1 MKLTLKEIFAQ
12 YDALKQTIALLDANR
27 DALKEYVAKVNPRA
41 IVFTGCGSSYSLSCS
56 FRTIAS
62 LRTELPVY
70 AVASGDLWL
79 NSEKYRS
86 MCKDAL
92 VITVSRSGQTSEVLN
107 AFKAVAAMNVNAS
120 FMGIACV
127 VDSPLKALCGF
138 TLEMPWA
145 FDNSVCQT
153 RCVSNMYSMGA
164 MVIGALFGDDTIREG
179 IVKVAECG
187 PAYLEKVQDTAKQ
200 LAELDWDHAVVL
212 ADGEIDGLAEEAALT
227 YKEISQLN
235 SNYYHILDV
244 RHGPMVLV
252 GKKTLLIA
260 AIKSPICPYEM
271 ALVDDAIANGAHTVC
286 YTATEIEKADAICV
300 NLGAEVGSVAYG
312 LGLVALCQLT
322 SYFKSQV
329 VGCDPDN
336 PDGLKPWIKIG

>member
-12 YDALKQTIALLDANR
+12 YDALKKTIDLLDANCE
-27 DALKEYVAKVNPRA
+27 ALKEYVARINPRA

-56 FRTIAS
+56 FRSIAS

-79 NSEKYRS
+79 NCEKYAP
-86 MCKDAL
+86 MLKDAL
-92 VITVSRSGQTSEVLN
+92 VVTVSRSGQTSEVLN
-107 AFKAVAAMNVNAS
+107 AFKAVNALNVNAHYLA
-120 FMGIACV
+120 IACV
-127 VDSPLKALCGF
+127 VDSPLKELCGF

-145 FDNSVCQT
+145 FDESVCQT

-164 MVIGALFGDDTIREG
+164 MVIGALFGDDSIREG
-179 IVKVAECG
+179 IRKVAECG
-187 PAYLEKVQDTAKQ
+187 PAYLEKTKDTAKA

-235 SNYYHILDV
+235 SNYYHVLDV

-260 AIKSPICPYEM
+260 AVKAPTCPYEM
-271 ALVDDAIANGAHTVC
+271 ALVDDAIAHGAYTVC
-286 YTATEIEKADAICV
+286 YSATEIEKEGATCV

-312 LGLVALCQLT
+312 LGLVALCQMI

-329 VGCDPDN
+329 VGCDPDQ
-336 PDGLKPWIKIG
+336 PDGLSPWIKIG

>member
-12 YDALKQTIALLDANR
+12 YDALKQTIDLFDANCE
-27 DALKEYVAKVNPRA
+27 ALKKYIAEVNPRA

-56 FRTIAS
+56 FRSIAS
-62 LRTELPVY
+62 LRTQLPVY

-79 NSEKYRS
+79 NCEKYAPIL
-86 MCKDAL
+86 KDAL

-107 AFKAVAAMNVNAS
+107 AFKAVNELNVNTKYLA
-120 FMGIACV
+120 IACV
-127 VDSPLKALCGF
+127 VDSPLKAMCGF

-145 FDNSVCQT
+145 FDESVCQT

-164 MVIGALFGDDTIREG
+164 LVIGAMSGDASIREG
-179 IVKVAECG
+179 LLKAVEYG
-187 PAYLEKVQDTAKQ
+187 PAYLEKTKDTAKA

-235 SNYYHILDV
+235 SNYYHVLDV

-260 AIKSPICPYEM
+260 AVKSPVNKYEM
-271 ALVDDAIANGAHTVC
+271 ALVDDSISHGAYTVC
-286 YTATEIEKADAICV
+286 YSATEIEKEGATCV
-300 NLGAEVGSVAYG
+300 NFGADCGSVAFG
-312 LGLVALCQLT
+312 LGLVALCQMI

-329 VGCDPDN
+329 VGCDPDA
-336 PDGLKPWIKIG
+336 PDGLSPWIKIG